1 MAKLVWDQIGQRLYE
16 NGTNKG
22 VVYLTENTGA
32 YGAGVAWNGLQ
43 SVKQTPDGAE
53 ATDLY
58 ADNLKYLSLTSAE
71 NFKGSIDAYTYPD
84 EFAEADGSVEIVP
97 GATVGQQNR
106 RMFGLTYQT
115 RIGNDIQGTDYGY
128 KIHLIWGA
136 KVAPSER
143 GYETIN
149 QDPAALTFSW
159 EFTTI
164 PVDVEGYKP
173 IAYLCLDSTKLA
185 PAILEQIETML
196 YGTEA
201 EEAKL
206 PTPQEVIEILTA
218 GANLPTGVSFDKTTA
233 SVAVGDTVKL
243 TPTVVPAN
251 ADDKTVTYTSGT
263 PSVATVGADGTV
275 TGVSAG
281 TSVITGSTVN
291 GKKATATVTV
301 TNP

>member
-1 MAKLVWDQIGQRLYE
+1 MVKLVWDKIGQRLYE
-16 NGTNKG
+16 NGTNRG
-22 VVYLTENTGA
+22 VVYLTENDGS
-32 YGAGVAWNGLQ
+32 YGNGVAWNGLQ

-84 EFAEADGSVEIVP
+84 EFAEADGSLEIVP

-115 RIGNDIQGTDYGY
+115 RIGNDIVGTDYGY

-173 IAYLCLDSTKLA
+173 VAYLCLDSTKLDPSVLA
-185 PAILEQIETML
+185 EIEAVL
-196 YGTEA
+196 YGTDDQA
-201 EEAKL
+201 PTL
-206 PTPQEVIEILTA
+206 PTPQEVISILTA
-218 GANLPTGVSFDKTTA
+218 GAVLATTVTLDKPTA
-233 SVAVGDTVKL
+233 SVAVGATVKL
-243 TPTVVPAN
+243 TATVAPAD
-251 ADDKTVTYTSGT
+251 ATDKTVTYTSASPG
-263 PSVATVGADGTV
+263 VATVAPDGTV

-281 TSVITGSTVN
+281 TAVITAKTAN
-291 GKKATATVTV
+291 NKTATSTVTV